1 MLSKYQSS
9 FVGLEK
15 GNKYYIYEH
24 YNFYESSKKDLFLAK
39 TYLWIVLPQK
49 GLCCWFIFFLFPGFK
64 ESYEKMGSSEGLV
77 SVSSFLAFIL
87 HMPCVMVPMGQNE
100 HQVRSL

>member
-49 GLCCWFIFFLFPGFK
+49 GLCYWFKYFFRGFK
-64 ESYEKMGSSEGLV
+64 ESYENRGSSEGLV
-77 SVSSFLAFIL
+77 SVSSFLAFTL
-87 HMPCVMVPMGQNE
+87 HMPWVMVPIGQNE
-100 HQVRSL
+100 HQVLSL